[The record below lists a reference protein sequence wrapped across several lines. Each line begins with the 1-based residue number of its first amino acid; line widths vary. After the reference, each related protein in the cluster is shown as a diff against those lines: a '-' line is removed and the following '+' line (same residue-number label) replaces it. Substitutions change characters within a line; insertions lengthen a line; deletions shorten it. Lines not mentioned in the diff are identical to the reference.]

1 MTADTSPA
9 AMDAAAEAFERER
22 RTFMAQF
29 SAHERSVIQQRA
41 RAAQLEAFERHVMQ
55 DGASSGVWRR
65 LEGGYLSP
73 RGYGPG
79 GVGVGGGG
87 GGGDGGGGG
96 IRPMA
101 IGGTR
106 HTSTP
111 PAPAMLSP
119 GRPFSRSPEMIA
131 TEMNTRL
138 RAARSN
144 GLPAPGTPGPAPEPE
159 LLRLPLPPQ
168 TMARRRRRAPVIPAF
183 PPGGLTARR
192 SSFESGSGRPVRTM
206 PGGEARVRVRAAGPG
221 VGAGGAGVEDSVM
234 EEDIA
239 WHMILDAIEREDVEM
254 ASEQDRDRGRERER
268 DEQRDREA
276 VQAALET
283 ARANA
288 TERLREAFFGRTPH
302 PPAPSAASAAVLSQA
317 PASGGAAAQDGTEV
331 SAPTTATE
339 AERAEARFLSYL
351 RTMGLQLEGDGE
363 SSTVVRLGSAPVS
376 ASSSSS
382 SSSGSSSS
390 SSTEGSA
397 SPGPGPGPGIRINT
411 SRGRGEP
418 NDAHPGRPV
427 QNPESW
433 EGWWDFECTTPEPL
447 FSVDLTRAAS
457 AGATGSGSGSSSG
470 SGSGSSSSTDAEMI
484 GSEPEASNP
493 EVTQTQTQ
501 THDSSSS
508 QPSPVLPQTATDT
521 ELPPAPTPAAVAAGL
536 PPFRE
541 LMEATQ
547 SGRRLDIAGVCFA
560 PGGAHMYVA
569 TVDGITEWTVRGTE
583 VRWWGG
589 GGLI

>member
-1 MTADTSPA
+1 MTATAATA
-9 AMDAAAEAFERER
+9 AMDSAAEAFERER
-22 RTFMAQF
+22 RAFMAQF
-29 SAHERSVIQQRA
+29 SPRERSMFQQRA
-41 RAAQLEAFERHVMQ
+41 RVAQLEAFERHVMQ
-55 DGASSGVWRR
+55 NGAGSGVLRR
-65 LEGGYLSP
+65 LQGSHLSP
-73 RGYGPG
+73 REYVPG
-79 GVGVGGGG
+79 GVGSGG
-87 GGGDGGGGG
+87 GGGGG

-159 LLRLPLPPQ
+159 LIRLPLPPQ

-206 PGGEARVRVRAAGPG
+206 PGGEARVRAAGPG
-221 VGAGGAGVEDSVM
+221 VGAGVEDSVM

-254 ASEQDRDRGRERER
+254 ASEQDRDRDRERER

-276 VQAALET
+276 VQAALES

-288 TERLREAFFGRTPH
+288 TERLREAFFGRPPH
-302 PPAPSAASAAVLSQA
+302 PPSPSAASAAVLSQA
-317 PASGGAAAQDGTEV
+317 PATGGAAAQDGTEV

-351 RTMGLQLEGDGE
+351 RTVGLQLEGDGE

-382 SSSGSSSS
+382 SSGSLS

-411 SRGRGEP
+411 SRGQGEP

-433 EGWWDFECTTPEPL
+433 EGWWEFECTTPEPL

-457 AGATGSGSGSSSG
+457 AGATGSGSGS
-470 SGSGSSSSTDAEMI
+470 GSGSSSSTDAEMI
-484 GSEPEASNP
+484 GPEPEASNP
-493 EVTQTQTQ
+493 ELTQTQ
-501 THDSSSS
+501 THDSTSS
-508 QPSPVLPQTATDT
+508 QPSPALSQTNTDT

>member
-1 MTADTSPA
+1 MTATAATA
-9 AMDAAAEAFERER
+9 AMNSAAEAFERER
-22 RTFMAQF
+22 RAFMAQF
-29 SAHERSVIQQRA
+29 SPRERSVFQQRA
-41 RAAQLEAFERHVMQ
+41 RVAQLEAFERHVMQ
-55 DGASSGVWRR
+55 NGAGSGVLRR
-65 LEGGYLSP
+65 LQGSHLSP
-73 RGYGPG
+73 REYVPG
-79 GVGVGGGG
+79 GVGS
-87 GGGDGGGGG
+87 GGGGG

-206 PGGEARVRVRAAGPG
+206 PGGEARVRAAGPG
-221 VGAGGAGVEDSVM
+221 VGSGVEDSVM

-254 ASEQDRDRGRERER
+254 ASEQDRDRDRERER

-276 VQAALET
+276 VQAALES

-302 PPAPSAASAAVLSQA
+302 PPAPTAASAAVLSQA
-317 PASGGAAAQDGTEV
+317 PATGGAAAQDGTEV

-351 RTMGLQLEGDGE
+351 RTVGLQLEGDGE

-382 SSSGSSSS
+382 SSGSLS
-390 SSTEGSA
+390 SSTGGSA

-411 SRGRGEP
+411 SRGQGEP

-457 AGATGSGSGSSSG
+457 AGATGSGSGS
-470 SGSGSSSSTDAEMI
+470 GSGSSSSTDAEMI
-484 GSEPEASNP
+484 GPEPEASNP
-493 EVTQTQTQ
+493 ELTQTQ
-501 THDSSSS
+501 THDSTSS
-508 QPSPVLPQTATDT
+508 QPSPALSQTNTDT

-589 GGLI
+589 GGLL

>member
-1 MTADTSPA
+1 
-9 AMDAAAEAFERER
+9 MDSAAEAFERER
-22 RTFMAQF
+22 RAFMAQF
-29 SAHERSVIQQRA
+29 SPRERSVFQQRA
-41 RAAQLEAFERHVMQ
+41 RVAQLEAFERHVMQ
-55 DGASSGVWRR
+55 NGSGSGVLRR
-65 LEGGYLSP
+65 LEGGHLSP
-73 RGYGPG
+73 RGYVPG
-79 GVGVGGGG
+79 GVGVGS
-87 GGGDGGGGG
+87 GGGGG

-206 PGGEARVRVRAAGPG
+206 PGGEARVRAAGPG
-221 VGAGGAGVEDSVM
+221 VGAGVEDSVM

-254 ASEQDRDRGRERER
+254 ASEQDRDRERERER

-276 VQAALET
+276 VQAALES

-317 PASGGAAAQDGTEV
+317 PATGGAAAQDGTEV

-351 RTMGLQLEGDGE
+351 RTVGLQLEGDGE

-382 SSSGSSSS
+382 SSGSLS

-411 SRGRGEP
+411 SRGQGEP

-457 AGATGSGSGSSSG
+457 AGATGSGSGS
-470 SGSGSSSSTDAEMI
+470 GSGSSSSTDAEMI
-484 GSEPEASNP
+484 GREPEASNP
-493 EVTQTQTQ
+493 ELTQTQ
-501 THDSSSS
+501 THDSTSS
-508 QPSPVLPQTATDT
+508 QPSPALSQTNTDT

-589 GGLI
+589 GGLL

>member
-1 MTADTSPA
+1 MTATAATA
-9 AMDAAAEAFERER
+9 AMDSAAEAFERER
-22 RTFMAQF
+22 RAFMAQF
-29 SAHERSVIQQRA
+29 SPRERSVFQQRA
-41 RAAQLEAFERHVMQ
+41 RVAQLEAFERHVMQ
-55 DGASSGVWRR
+55 NGAGSGVLRR
-65 LEGGYLSP
+65 LEGGHLSP
-73 RGYGPG
+73 RGYVPG
-79 GVGVGGGG
+79 GVGS
-87 GGGDGGGGG
+87 GGGGG

-206 PGGEARVRVRAAGPG
+206 PGGEARVRAAGPG
-221 VGAGGAGVEDSVM
+221 VGAGVEDSVM

-254 ASEQDRDRGRERER
+254 ASEQDRDRDRERER

-276 VQAALET
+276 VQAALES

-288 TERLREAFFGRTPH
+288 TERLREAFFGRPPH
-302 PPAPSAASAAVLSQA
+302 PPSPSAASAAVLSQA
-317 PASGGAAAQDGTEV
+317 PATGGAAAQDVTEV

-351 RTMGLQLEGDGE
+351 RTVGLQLEGDGE

-382 SSSGSSSS
+382 SSGSLS
-390 SSTEGSA
+390 SSTEGRA

-411 SRGRGEP
+411 SRGQGEP

-457 AGATGSGSGSSSG
+457 AGATGSGSGS
-470 SGSGSSSSTDAEMI
+470 GSGSSSSTDAEMI
-484 GSEPEASNP
+484 GPEPEASNP
-493 EVTQTQTQ
+493 ELTQTQ
-501 THDSSSS
+501 THDSTSS
-508 QPSPVLPQTATDT
+508 QPSPALSQTNT

>member
-1 MTADTSPA
+1 M
-9 AMDAAAEAFERER
+9 F
-22 RTFMAQF
+22 
-29 SAHERSVIQQRA
+29 QQRA

-55 DGASSGVWRR
+55 NGAGSGVLRR
-65 LEGGYLSP
+65 LEGSHLSP
-73 RGYGPG
+73 RGYVPG
-79 GVGVGGGG
+79 GVGS
-87 GGGDGGGGG
+87 GGGGG

-206 PGGEARVRVRAAGPG
+206 PGGEARVRAAGPG
-221 VGAGGAGVEDSVM
+221 VGAGVEDSVM

-254 ASEQDRDRGRERER
+254 ASEQDRDRDRERER

-276 VQAALET
+276 VQAALES

-317 PASGGAAAQDGTEV
+317 PATGGAAAQDGTEV

-351 RTMGLQLEGDGE
+351 RTVGLQLEGDGE

-382 SSSGSSSS
+382 SSGSLS

-411 SRGRGEP
+411 SRGQGEP

-457 AGATGSGSGSSSG
+457 AGATGSGFG

-484 GSEPEASNP
+484 GPEPEASNP
-493 EVTQTQTQ
+493 ELTQTQ
-501 THDSSSS
+501 THDSTSS
-508 QPSPVLPQTATDT
+508 QPSPALSQTNTDT

-589 GGLI
+589 GGLL

>member
-1 MTADTSPA
+1 
-9 AMDAAAEAFERER
+9 MDSAAEAFERER
-22 RTFMAQF
+22 RAFMAQF
-29 SAHERSVIQQRA
+29 SPRERSVFQQRA
-41 RAAQLEAFERHVMQ
+41 RVAQLEAFERHVMQ
-55 DGASSGVWRR
+55 NGAGSGVLRR
-65 LEGGYLSP
+65 LQGSHLSP
-73 RGYGPG
+73 REYVPG
-79 GVGVGGGG
+79 GVGS
-87 GGGDGGGGG
+87 GGGGG

-206 PGGEARVRVRAAGPG
+206 PGGEARVRAAGPG
-221 VGAGGAGVEDSVM
+221 VGAGVEDSVM

-254 ASEQDRDRGRERER
+254 ASEQDRDRDRERER

-276 VQAALET
+276 VQAALES

-288 TERLREAFFGRTPH
+288 TERLREAFFGRPPH

-317 PASGGAAAQDGTEV
+317 PATGGAAAQDGTEV

-351 RTMGLQLEGDGE
+351 RTVGLQLEGDGE

-382 SSSGSSSS
+382 SSGSLS

-411 SRGRGEP
+411 SRGQGEP

-457 AGATGSGSGSSSG
+457 AGATGSGSGS
-470 SGSGSSSSTDAEMI
+470 GSGSSSSTDAEMI
-484 GSEPEASNP
+484 GPEPEARNP
-493 EVTQTQTQ
+493 ELTQTQ
-501 THDSSSS
+501 THDSTSS
-508 QPSPVLPQTATDT
+508 QPSPALSQTNTDT

-589 GGLI
+589 GGLL

>member
-1 MTADTSPA
+1 MTATAATA
-9 AMDAAAEAFERER
+9 AMDSAAEAFERER
-22 RTFMAQF
+22 RAFMAQF
-29 SAHERSVIQQRA
+29 SPRERSVFQQRA
-41 RAAQLEAFERHVMQ
+41 RVAQLEAFERHVMQ
-55 DGASSGVWRR
+55 NGAGSGVLRR
-65 LEGGYLSP
+65 LEGSHLSP
-73 RGYGPG
+73 REYVPG
-79 GVGVGGGG
+79 GVGS
-87 GGGDGGGGG
+87 GGGGG

-206 PGGEARVRVRAAGPG
+206 PGGEARVRAAGPG
-221 VGAGGAGVEDSVM
+221 VGAGVEDSVM

-254 ASEQDRDRGRERER
+254 ASEQDRDRERERER

-276 VQAALET
+276 VQAALES

-317 PASGGAAAQDGTEV
+317 PATGGAAAQDGTEV

-351 RTMGLQLEGDGE
+351 RTVGLQLEGDGE

-382 SSSGSSSS
+382 SSGSLS
-390 SSTEGSA
+390 SSTGGSA

-411 SRGRGEP
+411 SRGQGEP

-457 AGATGSGSGSSSG
+457 AGATGSGSGS
-470 SGSGSSSSTDAEMI
+470 GSGSSSSTDAEMI
-484 GSEPEASNP
+484 GPEPEARNP
-493 EVTQTQTQ
+493 ELTQTQ
-501 THDSSSS
+501 THDSTSS
-508 QPSPVLPQTATDT
+508 QPSPALSQTNTDT

-589 GGLI
+589 GGLL

>member
-1 MTADTSPA
+1 
-9 AMDAAAEAFERER
+9 MDSAAEAFERER
-22 RTFMAQF
+22 RAFMAQF
-29 SAHERSVIQQRA
+29 SPRERSVFQQRA
-41 RAAQLEAFERHVMQ
+41 RVAQLEAFERHVMQ
-55 DGASSGVWRR
+55 NGAGSGVLRR
-65 LEGGYLSP
+65 LEGGHLSP
-73 RGYGPG
+73 RGYVPG
-79 GVGVGGGG
+79 GVGS
-87 GGGDGGGGG
+87 GGGGG

-206 PGGEARVRVRAAGPG
+206 PGGEARVSAAGPG
-221 VGAGGAGVEDSVM
+221 VGSGVEDSVM

-254 ASEQDRDRGRERER
+254 ASEQDRDRDRERER

-276 VQAALET
+276 VQAALES

-317 PASGGAAAQDGTEV
+317 PATGGAAAQDGTEV

-351 RTMGLQLEGDGE
+351 RTVGLQLEGDGE

-382 SSSGSSSS
+382 SGSLS

-411 SRGRGEP
+411 SRGQGEP

-433 EGWWDFECTTPEPL
+433 EGWWEFECTTPEPL

-457 AGATGSGSGSSSG
+457 AGATGSGSGS
-470 SGSGSSSSTDAEMI
+470 GSGSSSSTDAEMI
-484 GSEPEASNP
+484 GPEPEASNP
-493 EVTQTQTQ
+493 ELTQTQ
-501 THDSSSS
+501 THDSTSS
-508 QPSPVLPQTATDT
+508 QPSPALSQTNTDT

-589 GGLI
+589 GGLL

>member
-1 MTADTSPA
+1 
-9 AMDAAAEAFERER
+9 MDSAAEAFERER
-22 RTFMAQF
+22 RAFMAQF
-29 SAHERSVIQQRA
+29 SPRERSVFQQRA
-41 RAAQLEAFERHVMQ
+41 RVAQLEAFERHVMQ
-55 DGASSGVWRR
+55 NGAGSGVLRR
-65 LEGGYLSP
+65 LQGSHLSP
-73 RGYGPG
+73 REYVPG
-79 GVGVGGGG
+79 GVGS
-87 GGGDGGGGG
+87 GGGGG

-206 PGGEARVRVRAAGPG
+206 PGGEARVRAAGPG
-221 VGAGGAGVEDSVM
+221 VGAGVEDSVM

-254 ASEQDRDRGRERER
+254 ASEQDRGRDRERER

-276 VQAALET
+276 VQAALES

-302 PPAPSAASAAVLSQA
+302 PPSPSAASAAVLSQA
-317 PASGGAAAQDGTEV
+317 PATGVAAAQDGTEI

-351 RTMGLQLEGDGE
+351 RTVGLQLEGDGE

-382 SSSGSSSS
+382 SSGSLS

-457 AGATGSGSGSSSG
+457 AGATGSGSGS
-470 SGSGSSSSTDAEMI
+470 GSGSSSSTDAEMI
-484 GSEPEASNP
+484 GPEPEASNP
-493 EVTQTQTQ
+493 ELTQTQ
-501 THDSSSS
+501 THDSTSS
-508 QPSPVLPQTATDT
+508 QPSPALSQTNTDT

-589 GGLI
+589 GGLL

>member
-1 MTADTSPA
+1 MTATAATA
-9 AMDAAAEAFERER
+9 AMDSAAEAFERER
-22 RTFMAQF
+22 RAFMAQF
-29 SAHERSVIQQRA
+29 SPRERSVFQQRA
-41 RAAQLEAFERHVMQ
+41 RVAQLEAFERHVRQ
-55 DGASSGVWRR
+55 NGAGSGVLRR
-65 LEGGYLSP
+65 LQGSHLSP
-73 RGYGPG
+73 REYVPG
-79 GVGVGGGG
+79 GVGS
-87 GGGDGGGGG
+87 GGGGG

-159 LLRLPLPPQ
+159 LIRLPLPPQ

-206 PGGEARVRVRAAGPG
+206 PGGEARVRAAGPG
-221 VGAGGAGVEDSVM
+221 VGAGVEDSVM

-254 ASEQDRDRGRERER
+254 ASEQDRDRDRERER

-276 VQAALET
+276 VQAALES

-317 PASGGAAAQDGTEV
+317 PATGGAAAQDGTEV

-351 RTMGLQLEGDGE
+351 RTVGLQLEGDGE

-382 SSSGSSSS
+382 SSGSLSST
-390 SSTEGSA
+390 TEGSA

-411 SRGRGEP
+411 SRGQGEP

-433 EGWWDFECTTPEPL
+433 EGWWDFECTTPDPELPL

-457 AGATGSGSGSSSG
+457 AGATGSGSGS
-470 SGSGSSSSTDAEMI
+470 GSSSLTDTEMI
-484 GSEPEASNP
+484 GPESEPEASTP
-493 EVTQTQTQ
+493 ALPLPQTQ

-508 QPSPVLPQTATDT
+508 SQSSPALSQSDTDPGT
-521 ELPPAPTPAAVAAGL
+521 PPLPPPPPRRLLARGGAGL

-541 LMEATQ
+541 LMEAAQ

>member
-1 MTADTSPA
+1 MTATAATA
-9 AMDAAAEAFERER
+9 AMDSAAEAFERER
-22 RTFMAQF
+22 RAFMAQF
-29 SAHERSVIQQRA
+29 SPRERSVFQQRA
-41 RAAQLEAFERHVMQ
+41 RVAQLEAFERQVMQ
-55 DGASSGVWRR
+55 NGAGSGVLRR
-65 LEGGYLSP
+65 LEGSHLSP
-73 RGYGPG
+73 RGYVPG
-79 GVGVGGGG
+79 GVGS
-87 GGGDGGGGG
+87 GGGGG

-206 PGGEARVRVRAAGPG
+206 PGGEARVRAAGPG
-221 VGAGGAGVEDSVM
+221 VGAGVEDSVM

-254 ASEQDRDRGRERER
+254 ASEQDRDRDRERER

-276 VQAALET
+276 VQAALES

-317 PASGGAAAQDGTEV
+317 PATRGAAAQDGTEV

-351 RTMGLQLEGDGE
+351 RTVGLQLEGDGE

-382 SSSGSSSS
+382 SSGSLS

-411 SRGRGEP
+411 SRGQGEP

-457 AGATGSGSGSSSG
+457 AGATGSGSGS
-470 SGSGSSSSTDAEMI
+470 GSGSSSSTDAEMI
-484 GSEPEASNP
+484 GPEPEARNP
-493 EVTQTQTQ
+493 ELTQTQ
-501 THDSSSS
+501 THDSTSS
-508 QPSPVLPQTATDT
+508 QPSPALSQTNTDT

-589 GGLI
+589 GGLL